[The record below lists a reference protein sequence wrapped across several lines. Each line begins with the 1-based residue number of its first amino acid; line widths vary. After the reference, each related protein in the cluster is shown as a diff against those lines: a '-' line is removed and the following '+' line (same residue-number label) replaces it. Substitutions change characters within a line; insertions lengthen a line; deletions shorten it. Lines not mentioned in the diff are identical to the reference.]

1 MRFLR
6 GGEREVGGKEKKNH
20 RHRTVIP
27 RSLHA
32 ILKKKCRDDSNNT
45 MKAVLAVGR
54 HYKPRSKSTDVFL
67 PHTNYFYF
75 LFIKKS
81 NFP

>member
-20 RHRTVIP
+20 RHRTAIP

-32 ILKKKCRDDSNNT
+32 ILKKK
-45 MKAVLAVGR
+45 
-54 HYKPRSKSTDVFL
+54 DVATIL
-67 PHTNYFYF
+67 TTR
-75 LFIKKS
+75 
-81 NFP
+81 

>member
-20 RHRTVIP
+20 RHRTAIP

-32 ILKKKCRDDSNNT
+32 ILKKKGCRDNQDSFHRVVRIVAT
-45 MKAVLAVGR
+45 
-54 HYKPRSKSTDVFL
+54 F
-67 PHTNYFYF
+67 FF
-75 LFIKKS
+75 
-81 NFP
+81 